1 MTYDLG
7 AAIREDL
14 GEQFKFTI
22 DGREFVLPHMKDVP
36 KAALDAPDGLPGIL
50 ASLKIALGGQWRAF
64 DKVPLTIDGIN
75 KLYDEW
81 SKHSGVEPGE

>member
-1 MTYDLG
+1 MTYDLD

-14 GEQFKFTI
+14 GATFTFTAG
-22 DGREFVLPHMKDVP
+22 GREFVLPHMKDVP

-50 ASLKIALGGQWRAF
+50 ASLKIALGGQWRVF
-64 DKVPLTIDGIN
+64 DKVPLTVDGIN
-75 KLYDEW
+75 KLYEAW